1 MRENDI
7 TVIIGRKRS
16 GKSTKARE
24 ILESRPRRIIIDP
37 MFEHTSGVIVRT
49 CAEAIDYI
57 RPRRFDSFGVV
68 LRALDRS
75 EVLKMIAFLVAG
87 DPERPPLP
95 DTTLFV
101 DEIDKLCSPNFM
113 PEPLDH
119 VVNYGRHFRISL
131 IAVARRAR
139 SMHRDITANAD
150 RIFIGMTQEPA
161 DVDHLREFI
170 GLTLAQ
176 RAKAIRQTGTFV
188 CYPDDLDS
196 SSELDGGDAGDRE
209 EADQAHADAELTGG
223 A

>member
-7 TVIIGRKRS
+7 SVIVGRKRS
-16 GKSTKARE
+16 GKSTLANKLLQE
-24 ILESRPRRIIIDP
+24 RPRRIIIDP

-49 CAEAIDYI
+49 CEEVINYI
-57 RPRRFDSFGVV
+57 RPLRHGAFGVV
-68 LRALDRS
+68 LRALHRD
-75 EVLKMIAFLVAG
+75 EVLKTIAFLVAG

-101 DEIDKLCSPNFM
+101 DEIDKLCSPNYM
-113 PEPLDH
+113 PPPLDD

-150 RIFIGMTQEPA
+150 RIYIGMTQEPA

-170 GLTLAQ
+170 GNGLAQ
-176 RAKAIRQTGTFV
+176 RAKAIRTTGVFV
-188 CYPDDLDS
+188 CYPDDLDAS
-196 SSELDGGDAGDRE
+196 PEL
-209 EADQAHADAELTGG
+209 EAAPIAEPEAPEAADVGSVAE
-223 A
+223 